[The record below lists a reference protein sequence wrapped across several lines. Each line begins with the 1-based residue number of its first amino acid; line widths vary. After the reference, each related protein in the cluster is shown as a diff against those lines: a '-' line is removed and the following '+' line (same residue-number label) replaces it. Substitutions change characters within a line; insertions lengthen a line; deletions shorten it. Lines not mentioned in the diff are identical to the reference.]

1 MAYAKLQI
9 LNSRDC
15 YITKLPFTIG
25 SSEDCDLCIPCKKVH
40 SIHCCVSYNASQ
52 FHLKAYQNTLIVH
65 SGNISADDPAMTLK
79 DFACFVI
86 SCDYHNSHVFY
97 FMLPVFSFPVLDPPG
112 LAPIPDTEDTISLEC
127 FPSKQP
133 DSNLMKKWSM
143 NDRENLKK
151 WLLTYGY
158 GRWKKLKEVM
168 SEADSIQK
176 PIPELR
182 SFATSLVRTIAE
194 NLPMEKY
201 ELKKTLVNMI
211 EETDEDFYVPPK
223 IKDWGIMARQRAV
236 PWGKRIYMLYRI
248 KFLIKKFKEKYNGSQ
263 LKWGNLLNFM
273 SSANFYG
280 QRPSAWWTRRH
291 DIDLIRGTHKHGYA
305 NYTQMRN
312 DPSLSFSAIDTDSTF
327 KEFPSADTI
336 TRRLK
341 KLMISID
348 RIEEFEF
355 DKEQQLFEPTDWTP
369 NEKKTLLKLIT
380 DFGVPLNLEG
390 KNDWNQLK
398 DKFDLILA
406 NDKPINSFE
415 RMVQHLRMLAQ
426 HTLNPEEG
434 ETDVKDADSYKM
446 TTEESENLQNSLN
459 KLQFIRKHILKNG
472 SEFFNAELAELE
484 NFTKKN
490 SENFEPW
497 ASDFWKCEVHDR
509 GLLNAVADNGL
520 SFLSQISNNSQYSFL
535 GISINI
541 DQSLQR
547 VHQLCEFFR
556 NISNMQKN
564 SKKNE
569 SKKKKQIEEYSYDEN
584 GQMKTSNVMKKIKVS
599 KFNVPRDNEGNII
612 YPIVINN
619 SLTILNL
626 GEIDLSRPNYQSGRN
641 IFPIGF
647 KSIRE
652 HSSIFHAKERIEY
665 LCEILDGGAKPLFR
679 VTPMQDRQP
688 LEEHAIL
695 KDSCTGCWIIIC
707 NRVNELQKSRRSKV
721 TVSGTDRF
729 GLWDT
734 NVVKLIHELPGAEYL
749 AKI

>member
-9 LNSRDC
+9 LNGKDC
-15 YITKLPFTIG
+15 YITSLPFTIG
-25 SSEDCDLCIPCKKVH
+25 SSEDSHLSIACKKLNP
-40 SIHCCVSYNASQ
+40 IHCTISYSSNQ
-52 FHLKAYQNTLIVH
+52 FHLKAHSNTLVVN
-65 SGNISADDPAMTLK
+65 SGNISSDDPSISLK
-79 DFACFVI
+79 DFTCFSI
-86 SCDYHNSHVFY
+86 CCDYHSSHVFY
-97 FMLPVFSFPVLDPPG
+97 FLLPVFSFPVLDPPG
-112 LAPIPDTEDTISLEC
+112 LAPIPDTEDTIPIDS
-127 FPSKQP
+127 FPSKQV
-133 DSNLMKKWSM
+133 DSSIMKKWTM

-158 GRWKKLKEVM
+158 SRWKKLQEVM

-194 NLPMEKY
+194 NLPMDKH
-201 ELKKTLVNMI
+201 ELKKTLINMI
-211 EETDEDFYVPPK
+211 EDSDEDFYVPPK

-248 KFLIKKFKEKYNGSQ
+248 RFLIKKFKDKYEVSQ
-263 LKWGNLLNFM
+263 RKWGNLLNFM

-291 DIDLIRGTHKHGYA
+291 DIDLIRGTHNHGYA

-312 DPSLSFSAIDTDSTF
+312 DPNLSFSAIDTDSSF

-348 RIEEFEF
+348 KIEDFEF
-355 DKEQQLFEPTDWTP
+355 DKEQQLFEPTDWSVT
-369 NEKKTLLKLIT
+369 EKKTLLKLIT
-380 DFGVPLNLEG
+380 DYGAPLNLEG
-390 KNDWNQLK
+390 KSDWNQLK
-398 DKFDLILA
+398 EKFDMILA

-434 ETDVKDADSYKM
+434 ETDVKDADGYRM
-446 TTEESENLQNSLN
+446 TNEDSESLQNSLN

-484 NFTKKN
+484 SFTKKN
-490 SENFEPW
+490 SGPNDLWVKE
-497 ASDFWKCEVHDR
+497 FWKCEVQDR

-520 SFLSQISNNSQYSFL
+520 GFLSQISNNSQYSFT
-535 GISINI
+535 GIEISYEHA
-541 DQSLQR
+541 LQR

-556 NISNMQKN
+556 NISNLQKN
-564 SKKNE
+564 IKKND
-569 SKKKKQIEEYSYDEN
+569 SKKKKIPEEFSYDEN
-584 GQMKTSNVMKKIKVS
+584 GQIKTTPIIKKNKTS
-599 KFNVPRDNEGNII
+599 KFAVPRDSDGNII

-626 GEIDLSRPNYQSGRN
+626 GEIDLTRPNYQSGRN

-688 LEEHAIL
+688 SEEHAIL
-695 KDSCTGCWIIIC
+695 RDSCTGCWIVIC

-729 GLWDT
+729 GLWDA
-734 NVVKLIHELPGAEYL
+734 NVVNLIHELPGAEYL
-749 AKI
+749 AKA

>member
-9 LNSRDC
+9 LNGKDC
-15 YITKLPFTIG
+15 YVTCLPFSIG
-25 SSEDCDLCIPCKKVH
+25 SSEDSNLTLSCKKVNP
-40 SIHCCVSYNASQ
+40 IHCIISYSSNQ
-52 FHLKAYQNTLIVH
+52 FQLKALGNTIVVN
-65 SGNISADDPAMTLK
+65 SGVISSDDPAMILK
-79 DFACFVI
+79 DFMCFVI
-86 SCDYHNSHVFY
+86 QCDFHNSHVFY
-97 FMLPVFSFPVLDPPG
+97 FILPVFTFPVLDPPG
-112 LAPIPDTEDTISLEC
+112 LAPIPDTEDTIPIDS
-127 FPSKQP
+127 FPSKQA
-133 DSNLMKKWSM
+133 DSSILKKWSM

-158 GRWKKLKEVM
+158 GRWKKLQEVM

-176 PIPELR
+176 PFPEIR
-182 SFATSLVRTIAE
+182 SFASSLVRTIAE
-194 NLPMEKY
+194 NLPMEKH
-201 ELKKTLVNMI
+201 ELKKTLLNMI
-211 EETDEDFYVPPK
+211 EETEEDFYVPPK

-236 PWGKRIYMLYRI
+236 PWGKRIYMLHRI
-248 KFLIKKFKEKYNGSQ
+248 RFLIKKFKDKYRSTQ

-305 NYTQMRN
+305 NYTNMRN
-312 DPSLSFSAIDTDSTF
+312 DPTLSFSAIDTDSSF

-341 KLMISID
+341 KLMLSID
-348 RIEEFEF
+348 RIEDFEF
-355 DKEQQLFEPTDWTP
+355 DKEQQLFEPTDWTT
-369 NEKKTLLKLIT
+369 NEKKNLLKLIT

-390 KNDWNQLK
+390 KNDWSQLK
-398 DKFDLILA
+398 EKYDSILT

-434 ETDVKDADSYKM
+434 ETDVKDADGYRMSI
-446 TTEESENLQNSLN
+446 EDAENLQNSLN

-472 SEFFNAELAELE
+472 SEFFNSELQELDL
-484 NFTKKN
+484 FTKKN
-490 SENFEPW
+490 SESDEPW
-497 ASDFWKCEVHDR
+497 AKDSWKCDIHDR

-520 SFLSQISNNSQYSFL
+520 TFLSQISNNIQYSFINVD
-535 GISINI
+535 ISGE
-541 DQSLQR
+541 QALSR

-564 SKKNE
+564 TKKTD
-569 SKKKKQIEEYSYDEN
+569 SKKKKAPEELSYDEN
-584 GQMKTSNVMKKIKVS
+584 GQIKQNSVIKKIKTS
-599 KFNVPRDNEGNII
+599 KFTVPKDSDGSII

-626 GEIDLSRPNYQSGRN
+626 GFIDLTRPNYQSGRN

-665 LCEILDGGAKPLFR
+665 LCEILDGGPKPLFR
-679 VTPMQDRQP
+679 VTPMQDRVT
-688 LEEHAIL
+688 LDEHAIVR
-695 KDSCTGCWIIIC
+695 DSCTGCWIVIC
-707 NRVNELQKSRRSKV
+707 NKVNELQKSRRSKV

-749 AKI
+749 SKA

>member
-1 MAYAKLQI
+1 MAYAKLQL
-9 LNSRDC
+9 LNGKDS
-15 YITKLPFTIG
+15 YITSLTFTIG
-25 SSEDCDLCIPCKKVH
+25 SSEDSDLCIACKKVNGT
-40 SIHCCVSYNASQ
+40 HCTIYYSSNQ
-52 FHLKAYQNTLIVH
+52 FYLKAHSNTLVVN
-65 SGNISADDPAMTLK
+65 SGNISEDDPPISLK
-79 DFACFVI
+79 DFTCFAI
-86 SCDYHNSHVFY
+86 HCDYHNSHVFY
-97 FMLPVFSFPVLDPPG
+97 FLLPVFSFPVLDPPG
-112 LAPIPDTEDTISLEC
+112 LAPIPDTEDTIPIDS
-127 FPSKQP
+127 FPSKQV
-133 DSNLMKKWSM
+133 DSSIMKKWSM

-158 GRWKKLKEVM
+158 GRWKKLQEVM
-168 SEADSIQK
+168 SEADSTQK

-194 NLPMEKY
+194 NLPMEKH
-201 ELKKTLVNMI
+201 ELKKTLINMI
-211 EETDEDFYVPPK
+211 EDSDEDFYVPPK

-236 PWGKRIYMLYRI
+236 PWGKRIYMLHRI
-248 KFLIKKFKEKYNGSQ
+248 RFLIRKFKNRYEPAQ
-263 LKWGNLLNFM
+263 RKWGNLLNFM

-291 DIDLIRGTHKHGYA
+291 DIDLIRGTHNHGYA

-312 DPSLSFSAIDTDSTF
+312 DPNLSFSAIDTDSSF

-348 RIEEFEF
+348 RIEDFEF
-355 DKEQQLFEPTDWTP
+355 DKEQQLFEPTDWTT

-398 DKFDLILA
+398 DKFDSMIT
-406 NDKPINSFE
+406 NDKQINSFE

-434 ETDVKDADSYKM
+434 ETDVKDADGYKM
-446 TTEESENLQNSLN
+446 TTEDSESLQNSLN

-472 SEFFNAELAELE
+472 SEFFNAELVELE

-490 SENFEPW
+490 CDPSEIW
-497 ASDFWKCEVHDR
+497 GKDFWKCDVHDR

-520 SFLSQISNNSQYSFL
+520 CFLSHVSNNSQYSFANVE
-535 GISINI
+535 ISYE
-541 DQSLQR
+541 QALQR
-547 VHQLCEFFR
+547 VHNICEFFR

-564 SKKNE
+564 TKKND
-569 SKKKKQIEEYSYDEN
+569 SKKKKVPEEFSYDEN
-584 GQMKTSNVMKKIKVS
+584 GQIRTTLTVKKTKSS
-599 KFNVPRDNEGNII
+599 KFTVPRDSDGNIA

-626 GEIDLSRPNYQSGRN
+626 GEIDLTRPNYQSGRN

-679 VTPMQDRQP
+679 VTPMIDRQP
-688 LEEHAIL
+688 MDDQAIL
-695 KDSCTGCWIIIC
+695 RDSCTGCWIVIC
-707 NRVNELQKSRRSKV
+707 NKVNELQKSRRSKV

-729 GLWDT
+729 GLWDS
-734 NVVKLIHELPGAEYL
+734 NVVNLIHELPGAEEQP
-749 AKI
+749 KN

>member
-1 MAYAKLQI
+1 MAYAKLQL
-9 LNSRDC
+9 LNGKDW
-15 YITKLPFTIG
+15 YINTLPFNIG
-25 SSEDCDLCIPCKKVH
+25 SSEDCDLCIPCKKLN
-40 SIHCCVSYNASQ
+40 SIHCTILYASNQ
-52 FHLKAYQNTLIVH
+52 FQIKAHGTTLVVN
-65 SGNISADDPAMTLK
+65 SGSISEDDPSMSLK
-79 DFACFVI
+79 DFTCFSI
-86 SCDYHNSHVFY
+86 HCDYHNSHIFY
-97 FMLPVFSFPVLDPPG
+97 FLLPVFSFPVLDPPG
-112 LAPIPDTEDTISLEC
+112 LAPIPDTEDTIPIDSY
-127 FPSKQP
+127 PSKQA
-133 DSNLMKKWSM
+133 DSSIMKKWSM

-158 GRWKKLKEVM
+158 GRWKKLQEVM

-194 NLPMEKY
+194 NLPMEKH
-201 ELKKTLVNMI
+201 ELKKTLINMI
-211 EETDEDFYVPPK
+211 EETEEDFYVPPK

-236 PWGKRIYMLYRI
+236 PWGKRVYMLYRI
-248 KFLIKKFKEKYNGSQ
+248 KFLIKKFKAKYNSTQ

-291 DIDLIRGTHKHGYA
+291 DIDLIRGTHNHGYA

-312 DPSLSFSAIDTDSTF
+312 DTNLSFSAIDTDSTF

-348 RIEEFEF
+348 RIEDFEF
-355 DKEQQLFEPTDWTP
+355 DKEQQLFEPTDWSTA
-369 NEKKTLLKLIT
+369 EKKSLLKLIT

-390 KNDWNQLK
+390 KNDWGQLK
-398 DKFDLILA
+398 DKFDTIMA
-406 NDKPINSFE
+406 SDKPINSFE

-434 ETDVKDADSYKM
+434 ETDVKDADGYKM
-446 TTEESENLQNSLN
+446 TNEESENLQNSLN

-484 NFTKKN
+484 NFTKKLPEGN
-490 SENFEPW
+490 EPW
-497 ASDFWKCEVHDR
+497 LKESWKCEIHDR

-520 SFLSQISNNSQYSFL
+520 GFLNQIPNNVQYSFV
-535 GISINI
+535 GIEISG
-541 DQSLQR
+541 DQALTR

-556 NISNMQKN
+556 NISNLQKN
-564 SKKNE
+564 TKKSD
-569 SKKKKQIEEYSYDEN
+569 SKKKKIAEEFSYDEN
-584 GQMKTSNVMKKIKVS
+584 GQIKQNTVIKKHKTS
-599 KFNVPRDNEGNII
+599 KFAVPRDSDGNII

-626 GEIDLSRPNYQSGRN
+626 GEIDFNRPNYQSGRN

-665 LCEILDGGAKPLFR
+665 LCEILDGGNKPLFR

-688 LEEHAIL
+688 LEEHTIL
-695 KDSCTGCWIIIC
+695 RDSCTGCWIVIC

-734 NVVKLIHELPGAEYL
+734 NVVNLIHELPGAEYL
-749 AKI
+749 AKM